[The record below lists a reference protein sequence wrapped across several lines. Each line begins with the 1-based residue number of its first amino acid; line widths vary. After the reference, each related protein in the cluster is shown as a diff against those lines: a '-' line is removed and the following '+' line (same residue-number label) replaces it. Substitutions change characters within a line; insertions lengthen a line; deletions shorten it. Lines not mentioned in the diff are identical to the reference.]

1 MLAERRLIERLQTDA
16 LGQIEKRNMRIENL
30 TIEMARLTQEYQLV
44 IHVLMKSSGTRAEAR
59 ASW

>member
-16 LGQIEKRNMRIENL
+16 LGHIEKRNMRIENL

-44 IHVLMKSSGTRAEAR
+44 IHVLMRSSGTRAEAW